1 MYGTYWG
8 FSLPLRTLAAL
19 VARRPRVWPLASTT
33 YHLRSIFLPLGTK
46 VDISLLPSVKKTRS
60 AYPPEPPDVSNCR
73 AIAQIPLWPRKMRTG
88 FASTHYQTNLFGC
101 GLRGLAPNGL
111 WLAWTRAPETA
122 SGIRIQQPV
131 ACSGGSPRG
140 IHQPSPGD
148 HTQTPGATPR
158 KDSRILDSLGR
169 VNEKTGDRLQRSHC
183 DRRTAAHCGVLP
195 HSPGLIGFRGV
206 DTTNQVVNRP

>member
-73 AIAQIPLWPRKMRTG
+73 AIAQIPLCPRK
-88 FASTHYQTNLFGC
+88 FH
-101 GLRGLAPNGL
+101 
-111 WLAWTRAPETA
+111 RALLPPTTKQ
-122 SGIRIQQPV
+122 I
-131 ACSGGSPRG
+131 CSGADCGGWPLMGFGSPG
-140 IHQPSPGD
+140 HALQKQLPGS
-148 HTQTPGATPR
+148 ASS
-158 KDSRILDSLGR
+158 SR
-169 VNEKTGDRLQRSHC
+169 VPVP
-183 DRRTAAHCGVLP
+183 AAP
-195 HSPGLIGFRGV
+195 
-206 DTTNQVVNRP
+206 

>member
-8 FSLPLRTLAAL
+8 FSLPLKTLAAL
-19 VARRPRVWPLASTT
+19 VASRPRVWPLASTT
-33 YHLRSIFLPLGTK
+33 YHLQSIFLPLGTK
-46 VDISLLPSVKKTRS
+46 VDISLLPSVKNSLSLPARTAGRLKLSR
-60 AYPPEPPDVSNCR
+60 NR
-73 AIAQIPLWPRKMRTG
+73 ANTICPRKMRTG

-122 SGIRIQQPV
+122 SGIRIQQPG
-131 ACSGGSPRG
+131 ACSSGSLKG

-158 KDSRILDSLGR
+158 KDSRILDS
-169 VNEKTGDRLQRSHC
+169 RSEEH
-183 DRRTAAHCGVLP
+183 
-195 HSPGLIGFRGV
+195 
-206 DTTNQVVNRP
+206 